1 MKMVKSL
8 LLGSA
13 AAVVAVASGQAA
25 DLPVKAKPVEYVK
38 ICSLYGAGFYYMPGT
53 EMCIKIGGWVR
64 AEITDYGAGNFSTG
78 ATQGD
83 LNNRTTSNLSMRA
96 RGYITADAREQ
107 TAYGTARAYI
117 SAGVA
122 TTDIG
127 NTLLPSA
134 LGLNRAFI
142 QFAGMTAGE
151 TQSFY
156 DFYSVPAT
164 SYRGYFGAS
173 DTGDPGWWLWAYTAQ
188 LGNGLSATVSAE
200 QRRAAQMIDLTSGTS
215 VGTLAA
221 STGGAAAA
229 GSLTGDLANPAAGAT
244 NAPGSYGGDTAPDVV
259 ATLRLDQS
267 WGSAQVMGALH
278 QDNAA
283 YYGTVPATGGPSDK
297 WGFVV
302 GGGLRLNFPMVAQG
316 DYFQSQVNYTVG
328 APRYTMM
335 SNNAPTLAN
344 GQGNTVAYG
353 VFSDCVYGATGAGV
367 AGAGPGPAAGGT
379 GCNLTTAFGVNAAYE
394 HYWTPQFRESFVY
407 AYNKILYNSQANAIL
422 CNFEVN
428 GAAGGAT
435 GGAAAV
441 PVANCNNNWAISTYA
456 TRFQYDFTKSLY
468 LGVEVM
474 YQHFTTAQLPGSGG
488 GVNTIGAPLA
498 TLIGG
503 GLSSNATVKNENN
516 VAITA
521 RIHKDFLP

>member
-8 LLGSA
+8 MLGSA

-64 AEITDYGAGNFSTG
+64 AEITDYGNGNFAQG
-78 ATQGD
+78 PAQGD

-188 LGNGLSATVSAE
+188 LGNGMSATIAAE
-200 QRRAAQMIDLTSGTS
+200 ERRAAQMIDIIGA
-215 VGTLAA
+215 GAALAT
-221 STGGAAAA
+221 STGGAGAA
-229 GSLTGDLANPAAGAT
+229 GSLTGDLANPAAGGT
-244 NAPGSYGGDTAPDVV
+244 NVPGSYAGNKAPDVV
-259 ATLRLDQS
+259 GNIRIDQA
-267 WGSAQVMGALH
+267 WGSAQIMGALH
-278 QDNAA
+278 DDNAP
-283 YYGTVPATGGPSDK
+283 YYGTVPATGGPSDQ
-297 WGFVV
+297 WGWVV
-302 GGGLRLNFPMVAQG
+302 GGGVRLNMPFITQG

-335 SNNAPTLAN
+335 SNNAPALVN
-344 GQGNTVAYG
+344 GQGDTVAYG
-353 VFSDCVYGATGAGV
+353 PFSDCVYGATA
-367 AGAGPGPAAGGT
+367 AAGPGPATGGT
-379 GCNLTTAFGVNAAYE
+379 SCNLTTAIGVNAAYE

-407 AYNKILYNSQANAIL
+407 AYNQIRYNSQANAIL
-422 CNFEVN
+422 CNFEA
-428 GAAGGAT
+428 GAPGAT
-435 GGAAAV
+435 GGTAAPTIAG
-441 PVANCNNNWAISTYA
+441 CNNNWSIQTYA

-474 YQHFTTAQLPGSGG
+474 YQHFQSAGLPGSGG
-488 GVNTIGAPLA
+488 ASTPGTIGAPLA
-498 TLIGG
+498 ALIGG
-503 GLSSNATVKNENN
+503 GVSSSATVKNENN
-516 VAITA
+516 VAVTL
-521 RIHKDFLP
+521 RMHKDFLP